1 MHRHVQL
8 FDYLTLCI
16 LSINDFLLGQPG
28 EAKCVIL
35 VSIGGNKVIRGGN
48 GIVDGLVD
56 HANFKVIK
64 EAVNLR
70 RFGNLEATNARLDLL
85 LGQIHAACFNA
96 VL

>member
-1 MHRHVQL
+1 
-8 FDYLTLCI
+8 
-16 LSINDFLLGQPG
+16 
-28 EAKCVIL
+28 
-35 VSIGGNKVIRGGN
+35 VIRGGN

-70 RFGNLEATNARLDLL
+70 GFGNLEATNARLDLL
-85 LGQIHAACFNA
+85 LGQIHAACFNS